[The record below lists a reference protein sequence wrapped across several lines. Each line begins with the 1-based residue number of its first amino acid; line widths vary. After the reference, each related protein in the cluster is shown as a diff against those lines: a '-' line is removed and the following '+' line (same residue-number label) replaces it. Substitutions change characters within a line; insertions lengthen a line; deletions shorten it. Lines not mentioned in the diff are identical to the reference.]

1 MGLLRFLFGER
12 EQQSAD
18 SQSLERIQREMKE
31 LKKDLRAAAANQQ
44 PSESRYLGSDD
55 EIQQALQDLRETE
68 GLDELQEARAEE
80 FLRARQILQESLT
93 IAQETKNPDTR
104 SNRLDVASKNLE
116 RLEHLSE
123 LIDCPFSLDPKPVWQ
138 TINGL
143 LASDI
148 EELNDEEPEVDY
160 VPDHYLGKSWGEIFA
175 ELTGGA
181 NLVDGKQTWEHADSG
196 KNDLETMLQCCH
208 AELKSQEASHGR
220 HGPAPYYFE
229 RAAILFRKAK
239 CYEEEIKICEVYLS
253 AIKNDNYFFEISPRV
268 KKIKHRLPKAKQLA
282 AKAKHLPQ
290 A

>member
-104 SNRLDVASKNLE
+104 SSRLDVASKNLE

-123 LIDCPFSLDPKPVWQ
+123 LIDCPFSLDPSLFGKP
-138 TINGL
+138 
-143 LASDI
+143 
-148 EELNDEEPEVDY
+148 
-160 VPDHYLGKSWGEIFA
+160 
-175 ELTGGA
+175 
-181 NLVDGKQTWEHADSG
+181 
-196 KNDLETMLQCCH
+196 
-208 AELKSQEASHGR
+208 
-220 HGPAPYYFE
+220 
-229 RAAILFRKAK
+229 
-239 CYEEEIKICEVYLS
+239 
-253 AIKNDNYFFEISPRV
+253 
-268 KKIKHRLPKAKQLA
+268 
-282 AKAKHLPQ
+282 
-290 A
+290 